1 MNSLYRIGAGFS
13 PAERLAVAQASL
25 ARLSAAG
32 WKTAEEIHP
41 HELAADPEAVVAMGI
56 IAAQASRNVA
66 PAIAGAAAEMA
77 PVVMEAIGGYL
88 RRKNERKEERRNRS
102 RGSDS
107 GESRV
112 YLPAFPPPPPPPKKP
127 NNTKWFILGGIG
139 LALVLVLF
147 LFLRK

>member
-32 WKTAEEIHP
+32 WETAEEINP

-56 IAAQASRNVA
+56 IAAQAPRN
-66 PAIAGAAAEMA
+66 MA
-77 PVVMEAIGGYL
+77 PVAGVAAELAPVAMEALGGYL
-88 RRKNERKEERRNRS
+88 RRKNERKDRS
-102 RGSDS
+102 RASIA
-107 GESRV
+107 
-112 YLPAFPPPPPPPKKP
+112 LMPPPPPPPP
-127 NNTKWFILGGIG
+127 PPPRPDNTKWFILGGIG